1 MLNMIYSDKAPEPVG
16 PYSQAIQAENFL
28 FTSGQ
33 IGIDPAT
40 GRMVEGGIREQAR
53 QVMENLGVIL
63 KTAGSDFSRVIKVTA
78 FLGDL
83 SDFVLFNEV
92 YVKYFPKHR
101 PARSA
106 FQVVA
111 LPLGAMV
118 EVEMV
123 ALVAE

>member
-1 MLNMIYSDKAPEPVG
+1 MPNMIRSDKAPEPVG
-16 PYSQAIQAENFL
+16 PYSQAVQAGNFL

-40 GRMVEGGIREQAR
+40 GRLVEGGIREQAR
-53 QVMENLGVIL
+53 QVMENLWAIL
-63 KTAGSDFSRVIKVTA
+63 ETAGSDFSRVIKATA
-78 FLGDL
+78 FLGDI
-83 SDFVLFNEV
+83 SDFAVFNEV
-92 YVKYFPKHR
+92 YGKYFPKHR

-106 FQVVA
+106 FQVAA
-111 LPLGAMV
+111 LPLGAKV